1 MTFPKRL
8 KTLRRRKKT
17 KNTKD
22 DSIVETVTNPFG
34 RPAQV
39 PLALVRDDDVYTQQQ
54 LPSQQQQHEPKKI

>member
-1 MTFPKRL
+1 VTFPKRL